1 VTRYGKA
8 SGWQRSCA
16 AFACVPI
23 VALLLLAPP
32 PATAAISLGPTI
44 DLPSQAVDFGGAT
57 VAVLAD
63 GSFAI
68 AGYRYDLG
76 FPQYQVQFFSAGGDL
91 LPPVLLEA
99 PVGYTEPPGFAGVGS
114 LGSSYFVVWQPYRLS
129 HANGA
134 AVADRH
140 AFAQLYSKKGTPL
153 GSPFPWPSS
162 AVPDFA
168 EFYRFGSAPR
178 WRFLPITYDLLTND
192 VVDGPI
198 YRVSLRVAEPSKVLQ
213 APPIQVGPPV
223 VSNVED
229 AAING
234 TGRFVVASDQCA
246 SYPPPAGPCIH
257 GIQIFH
263 DGMRPLTPFLTAGIA
278 QNGTLSAAIN
288 AQGQVF
294 LTFIDSAG
302 RLLARLYDEKGS
314 PASDEIRADTTQEP
328 FEVYVGEMKGLDDGS
343 FVLGW
348 FVFRVLANGA
358 HGEELVLR
366 RFDPHARTFEE
377 PVVIDPPSNHPRSAV
392 LKLNGDGRGVVVWQ
406 NEDAA
411 GFPADAHLRLIRV
424 TP

>member
-1 VTRYGKA
+1 MKSWGCVA
-8 SGWQRSCA
+8 L
-16 AFACVPI
+16 ACFPI
-23 VALLLLAPP
+23 IALLLLAPP

-44 DLPSQAVDFGGAT
+44 DLPSQAVDLLGAT

-68 AGYRYDLG
+68 ADYRFDLG

-91 LPPVLLEA
+91 LPPVLLQA
-99 PVGYTEPPGFAGVGS
+99 PVGSTEPPGFVGVGS

-129 HANGA
+129 HATGDP
-134 AVADRH
+134 VADRH

-153 GSPFPWPSS
+153 GRPFPWPSS

-213 APPIQVGPPV
+213 APPIQLGPPV

-234 TGRFVVASDQCA
+234 TGRFVVVSDQCA
-246 SYPPPAGPCIH
+246 SYPPPISPCVR
-257 GIQIFH
+257 GMQIFH
-263 DGMRPLTPFLTAGIA
+263 DGMRPLTPFLTADVT
-278 QNGTLSAAIN
+278 QTHFTVFAAIN
-288 AQGQVF
+288 AQGQV
-294 LTFIDSAG
+294 LLNFIDPAG
-302 RLLARLYDEKGS
+302 RFVARLYDEHGS

-328 FEVYVGEMKGLDDGS
+328 FEAGAGEMKGLQDGS

-348 FVFRVLANGA
+348 LVFRGGA
-358 HGEELVLR
+358 TGLGEALVVE
-366 RFDPHARTFEE
+366 RFDPQTKTFEE
-377 PVVIDPPSNHPRSAV
+377 PVVIATSSYGFRQTV

-406 NEDAA
+406 NDVTAA